1 MANQKGNKKFNWK
14 SFISFGLFISFFIII
29 VTGLVLYI
37 APPGR
42 VAKWVNWQFSGL
54 SKEMWQALHTNFTYT
69 FLILSIFHI
78 FSINWKVFLGYLRKK
93 AAGAGLLRKNELIIS
108 VVLAVVVFSGT
119 LFNIPPF
126 KTVMDIS
133 EYFTESWEKKEER
146 APMPHTE
153 DLTIKELSA
162 KLIKLTP
169 EEIIEKLEQNNITVS
184 GIEQKVKEIGEANKV
199 SPFEIYQIVTRDA
212 EEKKATVDS
221 LLKQGSGLGRK
232 TLSEVAE
239 VMGRDVGVL
248 IVQLEKMGIETREDE
263 KIKDI
268 AGRAGITPFEL
279 VERLKNVPV
288 E

>member
-1 MANQKGNKKFNWK
+1 MVNQKEHKKFNWK
-14 SFISFGLFISFFIII
+14 SFISFGLFISFFII
-29 VTGLVLYI
+29 VATGLVLYI

-78 FSINWKVFLGYLRKK
+78 FSMNWKVFLSYLKKK
-93 AAGAGLLRKNELIIS
+93 AAGTGLNRKKELVIGLI
-108 VVLAVVVFSGT
+108 LIAVVFCGT

-126 KTVMDIS
+126 KTVMDIG

-153 DLTIKELSA
+153 ALTIKKLAA

-169 EEIIEKLEQNNITVS
+169 EEIIEKLKRNNIRVT
-184 GIEQKVKEIGEANKV
+184 GAEQTLKEIGEANKV
-199 SPFEIYQIVTRDA
+199 SPFDVYQIIARDG
-212 EEKKATVDS
+212 EEKKTTVDS

-232 TLSEVAE
+232 TLSEVAG
-239 VMGRDVGVL
+239 VLDRDVKVL
-248 IVQLEKMGIETREDE
+248 IEQLKKSGIEAHEDE
-263 KIKDI
+263 KFKDI
-268 AGRAGITPFEL
+268 AEKAGITPYEL
-279 VERLKNVPV
+279 VERLKNAPL